1 MPDATPD
8 VSRARGTTS
17 AVGALLCLCASLPAA
32 AGPQYDFARVEL
44 EAIVQD
50 LVAWLPGAWDSY
62 PQIHFERRVR
72 MPAEGEHDHWHR
84 TFARIDAPQLGPVVF
99 YGQINIGGRD
109 GPLLPRSQI
118 LYTVEIDEQRSAVN
132 MNGQGP
138 LDADR
143 FVNLH
148 ERPELWSEVR
158 MRDRE
163 ALNCDFLW
171 RRDGVHLF
179 AVLDGKTADRRKY
192 GPGTC
197 NYYMAGTDVEFFAD
211 AEWVLSPD
219 DLWDYDINT
228 IAGRQF
234 IGRADKTHIRLFRAV
249 GYRCSVTD
257 AAGRRDWHAHNRGAK
272 TRVRNRAGEDVELML
287 LRAPMPSRD
296 GPGLAD
302 RLRLLLKPLGSEQ
315 PTTEIE
321 AAATAARIDLRAEG
335 IEATCEAAAD
345 LPPLTAPPAAP

>member
-1 MPDATPD
+1 MMAM
-8 VSRARGTTS
+8 SRKPS
-17 AVGALLCLCASLPAA
+17 ACALGAVAILAALLGAA
-32 AGPQYDFARVEL
+32 ASRPADAAPRYDFTRPEL

-50 LVAWLPGAWDSY
+50 LIAWLPGAWDSY
-62 PQIHFERRVR
+62 PQLHYERRVR
-72 MPAEGEHDHWHR
+72 TPAEGEHEHWHR
-84 TFARIDAPQLGPVVF
+84 TFARIDAPQIGPVVF

-118 LYTVEIDEQRSAVN
+118 LYVVEIDEQRNAVN

-138 LDADR
+138 LDPDD

-148 ERPELWSEVR
+148 ERPELWSKVR
-158 MRDRE
+158 MRDRA

-179 AVLDGKTADRRKY
+179 AVLDGKSDDRRKH

-197 NYYMAGTDVEFFAD
+197 NYNMAGTDVEFFAD

-219 DLWDYDINT
+219 DLWDYDINL
-228 IAGRQF
+228 IGGRQF
-234 IGRADKTHIRLFRAV
+234 IGRADRTHIRLFRTH
-249 GYRCSVTD
+249 GYRCSVRD
-257 AAGRRDWHAHNRGAK
+257 ANGERAWHAHDRGAK
-272 TRVRNRAGEDVELML
+272 TLVRNAAGADVQLML
-287 LRAPMPSRD
+287 LRAPMPARD

-302 RLRLLLKPLGSEQ
+302 RLRLLLKPVDQET

-321 AAATAARIDLRAEG
+321 AAPGATGIELRAEG
-335 IEATCEAAAD
+335 VSASCAAAAD
-345 LPPLTAPPAAP
+345 LPPLTPPP